1 MLWSVSLKNGK
12 DRKVKNRLG
21 GATKMKTNNDV
32 THVVIQGEY
41 MVSGD
46 PNCMLSTVL
55 GSCVATCLYD
65 PVAGIGGMN
74 HFLLPGVNN
83 AVNNGANNGAGR
95 AAAESHNS
103 YGLHLMECLINGL
116 LRQGAK
122 RSRLQGKLFGGAY
135 ITKGLPDIGRGN
147 VDFARKFLAYEGIPC
162 TGESL
167 GGSSARRL
175 RFWPVTG
182 QASQRFVCEPNISEI
197 EQKMA
202 NTQAKLMKTTSCLE
216 LF

>member
-1 MLWSVSLKNGK
+1 MTHAVERVSKKWDRLKGQ
-12 DRKVKNRLG
+12 NRLG

-32 THVVIQGEY
+32 TQVVIQGEY
-41 MVSGD
+41 KVSTD
-46 PNCMLSTVL
+46 PNCLLSTVL

-65 PVAGIGGMN
+65 PVAGVGGMN
-74 HFLLPGVNN
+74 HFLLPGNN
-83 AVNNGANNGAGR
+83 SAQNNEARLSGDT
-95 AAAESHNS
+95 NS

-116 LRQGAK
+116 LKQGAK
-122 RSRLQGKLFGGAY
+122 RSRIQGKLFGGAY
-135 ITKGLPDIGRGN
+135 ITKGLPDIGSGN

-162 TGESL
+162 VGESL

-175 RFWPVTG
+175 RFWPVSG
-182 QASQRFVCEPNISEI
+182 QASQRFVCEPNIEEI

-202 NTQAKLMKTTSCLE
+202 NMQAALRVSSSDLE

>member
-1 MLWSVSLKNGK
+1 MDGNK
-12 DRKVKNRLG
+12 D
-21 GATKMKTNNDV
+21 M

-41 MVSGD
+41 MVSD
-46 PNCMLSTVL
+46 SPNCLLSTVL

-65 PVAGIGGMN
+65 PVAGVGGMN
-74 HFLLPGVNN
+74 HFLLPGLDGNVS
-83 AVNNGANNGAGR
+83 GDT
-95 AAAESHNS
+95 NS

-116 LRQGAK
+116 LKQGAK
-122 RSRLQGKLFGGAY
+122 RNRIQGKLFGGAY
-135 ITKGLPDIGRGN
+135 ITKGLPDIGSGN
-147 VDFARKFLAYEGIPC
+147 VAFARKFLAYEGIPC
-162 TGESL
+162 MGESL

-202 NTQAKLMKTTSCLE
+202 NTQAVLARNSADLE

>member
-1 MLWSVSLKNGK
+1 
-12 DRKVKNRLG
+12 
-21 GATKMKTNNDV
+21 
-32 THVVIQGEY
+32 

-74 HFLLPGVNN
+74 HFLLPGVSSAVSS
-83 AVNNGANNGAGR
+83 AVNDGTYSGAGR
-95 AAAESHNS
+95 VAENHNS
-103 YGLHLMECLINGL
+103 YGLYLMECLINGL
-116 LRQGAK
+116 LKQGAK

-135 ITKGLPDIGRGN
+135 ITKGLPDIGSGN

-202 NTQAKLMKTTSCLE
+202 NTQAKLMKTTSDLE